1 MKYIKLKHSI
11 LFGIPLMLA
20 VLGIYL
26 VVEFGIDLVS
36 EDEDLKTRM
45 SNIESSMGDLIVRMI
60 EFETKQLE
68 LEKNQEV
75 KND

>member
-1 MKYIKLKHSI
+1 
-11 LFGIPLMLA
+11 MLA